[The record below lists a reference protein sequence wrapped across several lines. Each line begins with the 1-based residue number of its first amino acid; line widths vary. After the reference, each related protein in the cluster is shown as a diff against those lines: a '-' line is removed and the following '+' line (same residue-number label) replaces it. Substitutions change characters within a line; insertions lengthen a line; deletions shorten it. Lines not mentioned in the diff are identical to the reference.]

1 MKDSV
6 INKSNLER
14 QKNLSK
20 DSMQNLYLERLKQF
34 FELAENSNEWKKKY
48 EYYQQSKQITG
59 KSIIVSET

>member
-1 MKDSV
+1 MKDTT
-6 INKSNLER
+6 ITKSNLER

-34 FELAENSNEWKKKY
+34 FELAEKSNKWKKKY